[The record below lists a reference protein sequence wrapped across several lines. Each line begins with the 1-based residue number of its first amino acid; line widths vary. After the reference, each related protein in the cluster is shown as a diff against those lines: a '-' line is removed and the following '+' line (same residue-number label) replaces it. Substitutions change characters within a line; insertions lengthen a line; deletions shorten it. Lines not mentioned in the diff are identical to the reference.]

1 MQGAAPPGTA
11 VAVASMLRERMAA
24 DQQDSHERTRRK
36 ILKVAHKLYTTAGY
50 ASVSMREVAKR
61 MGFSAQA
68 IYYYFPSKEA
78 MFAGLAD
85 EGLRL
90 LEAQHPSEELAD
102 PLDNLRLPYLRY
114 YDFSK
119 SHPEYFTLLWMDPAA
134 ATSQQAPQLAM
145 IGRMV
150 DDVRKRLERCI
161 AEGLIPADVDLGQA
175 ASMLLSAVHGPAVIG
190 LTGRPPSES
199 LDTIARDLL
208 DAAILGLQSGIAR
221 RTGAEPAAG
230 PAGPA

>member
-1 MQGAAPPGTA
+1 
-11 VAVASMLRERMAA
+11 
-24 DQQDSHERTRRK
+24 
-36 ILKVAHKLYTTAGY
+36 
-50 ASVSMREVAKR
+50 
-61 MGFSAQA
+61 
-68 IYYYFPSKEA
+68 
-78 MFAGLAD
+78 
-85 EGLRL
+85 
-90 LEAQHPSEELAD
+90 
-102 PLDNLRLPYLRY
+102 
-114 YDFSK
+114 
-119 SHPEYFTLLWMDPAA
+119 
-134 ATSQQAPQLAM
+134 M

-221 RTGAEPAAG
+221 RTEAEPVG
-230 PAGPA
+230 PAVPA